1 MARQI
6 RSVEER
12 VAALDEKINKKKAEI
27 AVLEEKKRRLLHP
40 VSAKSIIDQAKQA
53 GMSLEDIAEKLG
65 VEL

>member
-1 MARQI
+1 MARQV

-12 VAALDEKINKKKAEI
+12 VAAIEEKIAKKKAEI
-27 AVLEEKKRRLLHP
+27 AVLEEKKNRLLHP

-53 GMSLEDIAEKLG
+53 GTSLEDIAKKLG

>member
-1 MARQI
+1 MARQV

-27 AVLEEKKRRLLHP
+27 AILEEKKHRLLHP